1 MDQAFFVQLAVSL
14 AAVAV
19 LVALAAW
26 AKIAR
31 PGAPLDDARARFL
44 LQEEFPGRILDA
56 VWVAV
61 DGKGAVAKSGALAL
75 VLCELGDG
83 HVARQIPWAQAL
95 AASFRNGRICIDLAD
110 VSAPVAV
117 ISLPSWPPKEIVKDL
132 AA

>member
-1 MDQAFFVQLAVSL
+1 MDQAFFIQLAASG
-14 AAVAV
+14 AAVAL
-19 LVALAAW
+19 LVGLAAW

-44 LQEEFPGRILDA
+44 LNEEFPGRALDA
-56 VWVAV
+56 VWVGV

-75 VLCELGDG
+75 VLCQVGDG
-83 HVARQIPWAQAL
+83 FVARQIPWAQAL
-95 AASFRNGRICIDLAD
+95 AASFKKGQISIDLAD

-117 ISLPSWPPKEIVKDL
+117 ISLPAWPPKDIVKDL